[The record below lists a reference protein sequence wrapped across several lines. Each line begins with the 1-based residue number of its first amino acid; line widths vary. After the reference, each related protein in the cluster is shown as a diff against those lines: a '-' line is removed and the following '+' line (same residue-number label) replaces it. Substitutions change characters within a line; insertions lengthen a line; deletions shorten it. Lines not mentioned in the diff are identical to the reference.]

1 MADPWEEYQDAP
13 WSQYAETKPASEGT
27 RVAKELILGKPKE
40 KTFGERAGAVGE
52 SAGFA
57 GAASL
62 AIPRVLKAIP
72 QTKALGMALGT
83 VGPFA
88 RTALGGIA
96 GAGSETAG
104 QVAEMAGAPPI
115 VSESARLAPLPAQ
128 AAIERGATW
137 GTGQLGKIIRGIQK
151 AGEPEV
157 TSEATRQAVAK
168 LGGKGEGAPEKVMQ
182 ALEQQASTLE
192 QQIAQL
198 RNAPVGREQE
208 IAGIRQQAESQLAS
222 LRQQIAA
229 KKQEMARSGVG
240 ATRRSE
246 QELQRALGTKM
257 GLLGTIPKAEQR
269 TEASLSEAAGIKR
282 LVGEPKDQTDIGTSL
297 RNKIVKENKAEIEKR
312 DAEYKKN
319 EEIRDAVVSQKEG
332 SGQFVTELPEYK
344 AMLQELRNKLL
355 IGQTAQKQPTAQAT
369 ESGVVGAYKTL
380 YDALSMQRKQV
391 GVNAE
396 GNPIYKTFPPSFYA
410 IDDVRRK
417 MGDAAFGSGEVKG
430 YEGIKKDIAEDM
442 YIKLSNIQREF
453 AGESQGYLQSTYAG
467 QTAELERFGGQRGRR
482 ALAIDK
488 YNDSEYVTD
497 PSKLPSTYFS
507 TKGGVQDL
515 IAMTGDKDLVN
526 KAGREFAASQIA
538 GMDSKALTNWMRKA
552 EWVKELPSLESDLNR
567 YRIALEKAEQVSAR
581 GEKTVKGVRQRIGRE
596 AGLAEQRQSDIE
608 RQLLG
613 ERSAARG
620 EIGKTEKKMGEV
632 SESAEKSISDIE
644 KEAKGIRSEREKQ
657 LGSMQQ
663 QADMIRGDPRP
674 AERMQSLLLGA
685 SAPEELS
692 LVASAIKAS
701 PEAMKAMPQVVRT
714 LIANKVSPA
723 KMNYEWRD
731 SIRPLLEQTG
741 VVAAKD
747 LAAIDRDI
755 DTVMRTLNGRDRV
768 TWLQNT
774 VGKLLAVAPSSAVTQ
789 VINQ

>member
-1 MADPWEEYQDAP
+1 MANPWEEYQDAP
-13 WSQYAETKPASEGT
+13 WSQYAETKPATEGT
-27 RVAKELILGKPKE
+27 RVAENLFFGKPKE

-52 SAGFA
+52 AAGLA

-62 AIPRVLKAIP
+62 AIPRVLQAIP

-83 VGPFA
+83 VGPFT
-88 RTALGGIA
+88 RTALGSIA

-115 VSESARLAPLPAQ
+115 VSESARLAPLPVQ
-128 AAIERGATW
+128 AGIERGAI
-137 GTGQLGKIIRGIQK
+137 LGAGKVGKTIRDIQK
-151 AGEPEV
+151 AGEPEI

-168 LGGKGEGAPEKVMQ
+168 LGGQGEGAPQKVMQ
-182 ALEQQASTLE
+182 VLEQQAAALE
-192 QQIAQL
+192 SQIAQL
-198 RNAPVGREQE
+198 RSAPVGREQE
-208 IAGIRQQAESQLAS
+208 IAGIRQRAESQLAS

-229 KKQEMARSGVG
+229 KKQEMARSGVAG
-240 ATRRSE
+240 TRRSE

-257 GLLGTIPKAEQR
+257 GLLGVIPKAEQR
-269 TEASLSEAAGIKR
+269 AETALSEAAGIRR
-282 LVGEPKDQTDIGTSL
+282 LVGEPVDATEIGKPL
-297 RNKIVKENKAEIEKR
+297 RDRIVSINEKEIKQRSDNYKR
-312 DAEYKKN
+312 DQQV
-319 EEIRDAVVSQKEG
+319 RDDAVAQKES

-344 AMLQELRNKLL
+344 AMLQDLRNKLL
-355 IGQTAQKQPTAQAT
+355 IGQTAQKQTVAPVT
-369 ESGVVGAYKTL
+369 EAGVSSAYKRL
-380 YDALSMQRKQV
+380 YDALSMQRKEV

-396 GNPIYKTFPPSFYA
+396 GNPIYKTFPPSFAA

-417 MGDAAFGSGEVKG
+417 MGDVAFGKEVEG
-430 YEGIKKDIAEDM
+430 YEGIGKAIAEDM
-442 YIKLSNIQREF
+442 YRKLSDIQSKF
-453 AGESQGYLQSTYAG
+453 AGEPQNVLQGNYEAASSL
-467 QTAELERFGGQRGRR
+467 LERFKGQRGRR

-596 AGLAEQRQSDIE
+596 AGLAEQRQAGIE
-608 RQLLG
+608 QQLRG
-613 ERSAARG
+613 ERAAARG
-620 EIGKTEKKMGEV
+620 EIGKTKEQMGKVSEAAEKEV
-632 SESAEKSISDIE
+632 SEIE
-644 KEAKGIRSEREKQ
+644 KETKKLRGERETQ
-657 LGSMQQ
+657 LSGMQQ
-663 QADMIRGDPRP
+663 QADLIRGDPRP
-674 AERMQSLLLGA
+674 AERMQSLLLSA
-685 SAPEELS
+685 SAPEELK
-692 LVASAIKAS
+692 LVADAIKAN

-755 DTVMRTLNGRDRV
+755 ETVMRTLDAQQRV

-774 VGKLLAVAPSSAVTQ
+774 IGKLLSVAPASMIQQT
-789 VINQ
+789 INQ